1 MARRDLTRERMENM
15 KRGIVGVLTKIAL
28 VGAVLGVLSGCAVYA
43 EPGYYG
49 RPYHHGY
56 GHGYYGGGYY
66 R

>member
-1 MARRDLTRERMENM
+1 M